1 VAAAVRGIAAA
12 RDQPA
17 LLELVEKADDIT
29 WIQAQG
35 VGQGLLAGRSPFAE
49 QVQSDQVTWA
59 EATGLEGDIGS
70 AATDAGEVLDER
82 QEPLVRPGL
91 HL

>member
-1 VAAAVRGIAAA
+1 
-12 RDQPA
+12 
-17 LLELVEKADDIT
+17 
-29 WIQAQG
+29 
-35 VGQGLLAGRSPFAE
+35 
-49 QVQSDQVTWA
+49 VTWA